1 MGLSRHHDPRQ
12 EGTYHVKATKWRPAL
27 KVTADGKGLATHAG
41 SRLLAEMADR
51 SGLTDAL
58 SEALAPMCK
67 RRRRHDPGKVISDLA
82 VTIAGGGDALA
93 NLLGLRLQADVFG
106 AVASVPTAFRVIDA
120 IDDTL
125 LSAIRQARSRVRA
138 AVWKAGL
145 NPVTEH
151 GYVTMDFDA
160 TLLDAHSDKQHA
172 APTYKKGYGFFP
184 LGAWL
189 DNTSEALAGVLR
201 PGNAGANTA
210 ADHVKVLER
219 ALAQLPVAPRGLDPV
234 GGVAMLARADSA
246 GCTHEFLNA
255 LRRYGIEY
263 SVGFDVTE
271 NVQLAILDVPPDAWV
286 EAIDQDCALRGGA
299 GVAELTDLLDLSAR
313 PEGTRAICRREE
325 PHPGAHFTLFD
336 PEGWRYQVF
345 LTDSGDEDLSYLEAR
360 HRGHARVED
369 RIRCAKDTGLRNL
382 PFFEFANNAVWVEV
396 VLIAADLIAWTQGL
410 CLKGKLAKAE
420 PKALR
425 FMLLQVAGRLVRGG
439 GAVNLRVQEDWPWA
453 ADLARA
459 FATLRGLAF
468 AT

>member
-1 MGLSRHHDPRQ
+1 MGLSRRQNPRQ

-106 AVASVPTAFRVIDA
+106 AVASVPTAFRVVDA

-125 LSAIRQARSRVRA
+125 LTAIRAARSRVRRS
-138 AVWKAGL
+138 VWGAGL
-145 NPVTEH
+145 NPITEH
-151 GYVTMDFDA
+151 GYVTLDFDA
-160 TLLDAHSDKQHA
+160 TLLDAHSDKQYA

-219 ALAQLPVAPRGLDPV
+219 ALAQLPVAPRGIDPIN
-234 GGVAMLARADSA
+234 GVAVLARADSA
-246 GCTHEFLNA
+246 GCTHEFLKA
-255 LRRYGIEY
+255 LRRYGMEY

-271 NVQLAILDVPPDAWV
+271 AVQVAILDVPPDAWV
-286 EAIDQDCALRGGA
+286 EAIDQDCGLRGGA
-299 GVAELTDLLDLSAR
+299 GVAELTDLLDLSSW
-313 PEGTRAICRREE
+313 PVGTRAIVRREE
-325 PHPGAHFTLFD
+325 PHPGASFTLFD
-336 PEGWRYQVF
+336 PDGWRYQVF
-345 LTDSGDEDLSYLEAR
+345 LTDSPDDDLPYLEAR

-369 RIRCAKDTGLRNL
+369 RIRCGKDTGLANL
-382 PFFEFANNAVWVEV
+382 PFFEFANNAVWLEV
-396 VLIAADLIAWTQGL
+396 VLIAQDLIAWTQGL
-410 CLKGKLAKAE
+410 CLTGKLARAE

-425 FMLLQVAGRLVRGG
+425 FMLLHMAGRLVRGG
-439 GAVNLRVQEDWPWA
+439 GIVNLRLQQDWPWA
-453 ADLARA
+453 GALARA
-459 FATLRGLAF
+459 LARP
-468 AT
+468 

>member
-1 MGLSRHHDPRQ
+1 MGLSRHQNPRQ

-125 LSAIRQARSRVRA
+125 LAAIRAARSKVRRS
-138 AVWKAGL
+138 VWGAGL

-151 GYVTMDFDA
+151 GYVTLDFDA
-160 TLLDAHSDKQHA
+160 TLLDAHSDKQYA

-184 LGAWL
+184 LGTWL
-189 DNTSEALAGVLR
+189 DNTSEALAGILR

-210 ADHVKVLER
+210 ADHIEVLDL
-219 ALAQLPVAPRGLDPV
+219 ALAQLPVAPRGIDPV
-234 GGVAMLARADSA
+234 NGVAMLARADSA

-271 NVQLAILDVPPDAWV
+271 AVQVAILDVPPDAWV

-299 GVAELTDLLDLSAR
+299 GVAELTDLLDLSAW
-313 PEGTRAICRREE
+313 PVGTRAICRREG
-325 PHPGAHFTLFD
+325 PHPLCQGHGAAQPSLL
-336 PEGWRYQVF
+336 RICQQ
-345 LTDSGDEDLSYLEAR
+345 R
-360 HRGHARVED
+360 RVD
-369 RIRCAKDTGLRNL
+369 
-382 PFFEFANNAVWVEV
+382 
-396 VLIAADLIAWTQGL
+396 
-410 CLKGKLAKAE
+410 
-420 PKALR
+420 
-425 FMLLQVAGRLVRGG
+425 RGG
-439 GAVNLRVQEDWPWA
+439 GHRPGSPRLDPGPVPVRQAGQSRAQGPAVHGPA
-453 ADLARA
+453 HGRA
-459 FATLRGLAF
+459 PGAGRRRQQPSPRGGLALGTG
-468 AT
+468 AGPGLRHAARPLLRHLIPPS